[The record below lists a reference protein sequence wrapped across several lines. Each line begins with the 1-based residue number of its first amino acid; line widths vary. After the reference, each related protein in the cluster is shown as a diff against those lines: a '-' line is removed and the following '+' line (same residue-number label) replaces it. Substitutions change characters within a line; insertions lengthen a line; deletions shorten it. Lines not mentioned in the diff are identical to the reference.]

1 MNSGDRLNRLRGEI
15 AGQASIRTGVCPLDG
30 FLVTDMLNIRY
41 SSGFTGSYAVAL
53 VTGDTAFLLTDSRY
67 TQQASEESPDF
78 RLELIEHDW
87 TGPVKG
93 LIERLGL
100 KRVGFEGHS
109 LSHRAWTELSDV
121 QLTDADDP
129 IGRLRMVKDESE
141 MSAIREAVR
150 IADQAYK
157 DISSFVEPGMTEHEV
172 ATELDCFMRK
182 AGAEKEA
189 FDALVA
195 SGPRSALPHGKPT
208 ERRISAGELILLDF
222 GAKWHGYH
230 SDITRTVVLGKADS
244 RQREIY
250 DIVLEAQAAGIA
262 AVRPGIAGGEVDAAA
277 RKIIENKGYGEYF
290 GHGLGHG
297 LGLDIHDGRIL
308 AKNSE
313 IILQAG
319 MVVTVEPGIYIP
331 GWGGIRIEDDVVVT
345 ESGSEVLTTSPRT
358 IELGRSG

>member
-1 MNSGDRLNRLRGEI
+1 MNSRLQKL
-15 AGQASIRTGVCPLDG
+15 RTGLSSQGLEG
-30 FLVTDMLNIRY
+30 FLVTDILNIRY
-41 SSGFTGSYAVAL
+41 ISGFTGSYAVAL
-53 VTGDTAFLLTDSRY
+53 ITHDSEFLLTDSRY

-78 RLELIEHDW
+78 ALELIEHDW
-87 TGPVKG
+87 TGPAKA

-100 KRVGFEGHS
+100 KTVGFEGHS
-109 LSHRAWTELSDV
+109 LSHRSWTQLSDLH
-121 QLTDADDP
+121 LTDAEDP
-129 IGRLRMVKDESE
+129 VGRLRWVKDESE
-141 MSAIREAVR
+141 LAAIREAVR
-150 IADQAYK
+150 IADQAYQH
-157 DISSFVEPGMTEHEV
+157 ISKFIEPGMTEHEV
-172 ATELDCFMRK
+172 AVELDYFLRK

-208 ERRISAGELILLDF
+208 ERRISAGEMILLDF

-230 SDITRTVVLGKADS
+230 SDITRTVVLGKPDPKK
-244 RQREIY
+244 QEIY
-250 DIVLEAQAAGIA
+250 RIVLEAQAAGIHA
-262 AVRPGIAGGEVDAAA
+262 IKPGIAGGEVDAVA
-277 RKIIENKGYGEYF
+277 RKVIEDKGYGEYF

-331 GWGGIRIEDDVVVT
+331 GWGGIRIEDDVLVT
-345 ESGSEVLTTSPRT
+345 QSGSEVLTTSPRT
-358 IELGRSG
+358 IGLGRSD